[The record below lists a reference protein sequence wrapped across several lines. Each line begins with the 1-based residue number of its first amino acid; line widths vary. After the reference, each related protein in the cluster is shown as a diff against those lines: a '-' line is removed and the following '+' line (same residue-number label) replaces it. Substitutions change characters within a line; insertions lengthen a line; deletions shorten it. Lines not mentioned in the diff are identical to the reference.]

1 MRVTVFAS
9 GSTGNCALVQ
19 AGGERLLIDAGI
31 SLRRLGGFLAAE
43 GLSPSDLSCVL
54 VTHEH
59 ADHVCGLSMLT
70 KKHGTRVIAPRTVAA
85 RLRGM
90 LPGVDAKALA
100 GAKIDEKQM
109 AHTEAI
115 IQSMTPKERDN
126 PSIINFSRKKRI
138 AAGCGLT
145 VEQVNRLL
153 KQFEAMQKMTKQLTG
168 MARGKGKKKRRGF
181 PGLGG
186 LGGMK
191 LPF

>member
-43 GLSPSDLSCVL
+43 GLSPSELSCVL

-70 KKHGTRVIAPRTVAA
+70 KKHGIRVIAPRTVAA

-90 LPGVDAKALA
+90 LPGVR
-100 GAKIDEKQM
+100 
-109 AHTEAI
+109 T
-115 IQSMTPKERDN
+115 T
-126 PSIINFSRKKRI
+126 
-138 AAGCGLT
+138 
-145 VEQVNRLL
+145 
-153 KQFEAMQKMTKQLTG
+153 
-168 MARGKGKKKRRGF
+168 
-181 PGLGG
+181 
-186 LGGMK
+186 
-191 LPF
+191 